1 MNTFKIE
8 TWGCQMNSHDS
19 ERLEGLLRSYG
30 LAAVEDD
37 SDAELILLN
46 TCSVR
51 EKPVHK
57 ILTRIGELEKM
68 DHRPTIGI
76 CGCVAQQEG
85 ERLLKRSKAIGFVLG
100 PGQVGRVLE
109 AVRAAEQGE
118 RTLFTG
124 FDPEEEYNF
133 QTIFRKSSTRGMVT
147 VMEGCEEYCTFCVVP
162 YTRGREVSRPADDVI
177 REIEGLTAVGV
188 REIELLGQ
196 TINAY
201 SCPDTNTTFAQLLLR
216 ASEVQGVSRLR
227 YVTSQPRHFGPDL
240 IDVLSKKANVSRYL
254 HLPFQSGSNRILK
267 KMNRKYTRE
276 EFLGLIDDIRL
287 AVPDLNIST
296 DVIVGFP
303 GETEKDF
310 QETLRVL
317 EHIRFGQVFAFAYSP
332 RPNTPAGK
340 YADQID
346 ETLKMDRLHRLF
358 ELTDRIAT
366 ELNLALV
373 GSVVSVLID
382 GSSRRSE
389 LDWQGRGDDNRV
401 VNFPATGREGVGDIV
416 DVEILRAGAHS
427 LYGRAVESSRGPALP
442 VLSEGPPGETGS
454 RKEGTDQFRGMAA
467 GS

>member
-1 MNTFKIE
+1 MKTFKIE

-19 ERLEGLLRSYG
+19 ERLEGLLRG
-30 LAAVEDD
+30 LGMDAVEESSKAD
-37 SDAELILLN
+37 LVLLN

-51 EKPVHK
+51 EKPVQK
-57 ILTRIGELEKM
+57 ILSRIGELERF
-68 DHRPTIGI
+68 DNRPAIGV

-85 ERLLKRSKAIGFVLG
+85 ERLLKRSKSVNCVLG

-109 AVRAAEQGE
+109 AVRAAKQGE

-162 YTRGREVSRPADDVI
+162 YTRGREVSRPADDII

-201 SCPDTNTTFAQLLLR
+201 VCPTTHTTFAQLLSR
-216 ASEVQGVSRLR
+216 VSDIQGVKRLR

-240 IDVLSKKANVSRYL
+240 IQVLSEKPNVSRYL
-254 HLPFQSGSNRILK
+254 HLPFQSGSNSILK
-267 KMNRKYTRE
+267 RMNRKYTRE
-276 EFLGLIDDIRL
+276 EFLTLIDDIRF
-287 AVPDLNIST
+287 AVPDLNLST

-303 GETEKDF
+303 GETETDF
-310 QETLRVL
+310 LQTLEVL
-317 EHIRFGQVFAFAYSP
+317 EHIRFGQVFAFAFSP
-332 RPNTPAGK
+332 RPNTPARK
-340 YADQID
+340 YSDQVD
-346 ETLKMDRLHRLF
+346 ESIKMDRLHRLF
-358 ELTDRIAT
+358 SLTDRIST
-366 ELNLALV
+366 ELNNAMV

-382 GSSRRSE
+382 GFSRRTE
-389 LDWQGRGDDNRV
+389 QDWQGRGEDNRV

-416 DVEILRAGAHS
+416 EVKIVRAGTHS
-427 LYGRAVESSRGPALP
+427 LYGQAIGGSGGPALP
-442 VLSEGPPGETGS
+442 VMKGRAPEEA
-454 RKEGTDQFRGMAA
+454 DQKGN
-467 GS
+467 